1 MEILN
6 IKEVSEYLHCS
17 ISTIRKLIRANQI
30 PYFRIGNRLL
40 FNREQIDNWI
50 FSQTSNTMILEQ
62 QIG

>member
-50 FSQTSNTMILEQ
+50 FSQTSNTLVLEQ
-62 QIG
+62 QRI

>member
-50 FSQTSNTMILEQ
+50 FRQTSNTLILEQ

>member
-50 FSQTSNTMILEQ
+50 FSQTSNTLILEQ

>member
-50 FSQTSNTMILEQ
+50 FIQTSNTMILEQ